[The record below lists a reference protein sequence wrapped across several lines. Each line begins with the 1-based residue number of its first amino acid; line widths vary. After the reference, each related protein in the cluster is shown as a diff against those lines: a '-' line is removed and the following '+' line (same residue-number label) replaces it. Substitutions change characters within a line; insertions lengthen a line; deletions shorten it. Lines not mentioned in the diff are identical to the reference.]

1 MTNERLRA
9 AFQRAGLSPDVVA
22 SQLGVDPKT
31 VQNWL
36 GGRTPHRGFRW
47 AVSQLVE
54 ESEQYLWPDPT
65 RVAGDDHGANEEV
78 LQAFPRRASVGAG
91 RWRDL
96 IGQGDRQIDILGY
109 SVCFLPELIPE
120 FVDLLCDKC
129 QAGCWVRLGPG
140 GPRLR
145 TGPAARRGGAGAHP
159 IVARIETSLR
169 SFRPLFGQGNAEI
182 RLQRAPSYNSMYRFD
197 NEMFVSPH
205 LFATPGRSA
214 PLFHL
219 RRLGPNGVFAR
230 FASHFELLWSE
241 CTPVGQDQ
249 PKSSILVPRRSTRL
263 PATSPRS
270 CTRTC
275 AI

>member
-9 AFQRAGLSPDVVA
+9 AFQRAGLSPDLVA

-36 GGRTPHRGFRW
+36 GGRTPHRGLRW
-47 AVSQLVE
+47 AVSQLVDE
-54 ESEQYLWPDPT
+54 NEQYLWPDAS
-65 RVAGDDHGANEEV
+65 RVTGDDHGANEEV
-78 LQAFPRRASVGAG
+78 LQTFPRRSSVGAG

-109 SVCFLPELIPE
+109 TVCFLPELIPE
-120 FVDLLCDKC
+120 FVDLLRVKC
-129 QAGCWVRLGPG
+129 QAGCWVRLVLADPDCEQV
-140 GPRLR
+140 RLR
-145 TGPAARRGGAGAHP
+145 DQEEQEPIP
-159 IVARIETSLR
+159 IVARVETSLK
-169 SFRPLFGQGNAEI
+169 SFRPLCSHDNAEI
-182 RLQRAPSYNSMYRFD
+182 RLQRAPLYNSMYRFD
-197 NEMFVSPH
+197 NEMFVTPH

-230 FASHFELLWSE
+230 FASHFELLWSQ

-249 PKSSILVPRRSTRL
+249 PKSSHLL
-263 PATSPRS
+263 N
-270 CTRTC
+270 
-275 AI
+275 

>member
-9 AFQRAGLSPDVVA
+9 AFQRAGLSPDMVA

-36 GGRTPHRGFRW
+36 GGRTPHRGLRW

-65 RVAGDDHGANEEV
+65 RVADDHGANEEV

-96 IGQGDRQIDILGY
+96 IGHAARQIDILGY
-109 SVCFLPELIPE
+109 SVSFLPELIPE
-120 FVDLLCDKC
+120 FVDLLRIKC
-129 QAGCWVRLGPG
+129 QAGCWVRLVLADPDCEQV
-140 GPRLR
+140 RLR
-145 TGPAARRGGAGAHP
+145 DEEEQEP
-159 IVARIETSLR
+159 IPIGARIETSLR
-169 SFRPLFGQGNAEI
+169 SFRPLCNQENAEI
-182 RLQRAPSYNSMYRFD
+182 RLQRAPMYNSMYRFD
-197 NEMFVSPH
+197 NEMFVTPH

-230 FASHFELLWSE
+230 FASHFELLWSQ

-249 PKSSILVPRRSTRL
+249 PKSSHLL
-263 PATSPRS
+263 N
-270 CTRTC
+270 
-275 AI
+275 